1 MDITIKEAK
10 PLIVDCFKARLVP
23 MLHGSPGCGKSQIM
37 ADIAEELNLQMI
49 DVRLA
54 QMDSTD
60 LNNI

>member
-1 MDITIKEAK
+1 
-10 PLIVDCFKARLVP
+10 
-23 MLHGSPGCGKSQIM
+23 MLHGSPGCGKSQII